1 MKLSILVIATFA
13 SLASASFLPFFQNQQ
28 EQTYDP
34 ASTDLIKPCGSDAD
48 LLIIEDITLTPKVPV
63 KGQNLTIDFTG
74 FLKKEVTEGTTVSI
88 LVKYGVVQLIRKKFD
103 FCSEVA
109 PEVQEECPIP
119 AGPLTFHKDVALP
132 KEIPGGKYV
141 VNAVITSAEGEVVTC
156 LIGQTS
162 FPRK

>member
-13 SLASASFLPFFQNQQ
+13 SIASASFLPFFHNQQ

-34 ASTDLIKPCGSDAD
+34 TSTDLIKPCGNDQD
-48 LLIIEDITLTPKVPV
+48 LLMQVILIDDITLTPKIPV

-74 FLKKEVTEGTTVSI
+74 YLKKEVTEGTTVSI

-132 KEIPGGKYV
+132 KEIQ
-141 VNAVITSAEGEVVTC
+141 GEVVTC